1 MLTEWARQR
10 ARAFLN
16 GVAVFFNRLGLTPN
30 ILTVI
35 GFGLVCVIAVVIAL
49 GYEALGAVLL
59 IFGAG
64 FDATDGALARLTN
77 RVTKFGGFFD
87 STLDRYADGV
97 LMLALAYRGIA
108 LANQWIILLAVAAL
122 IGSFLVSYTRARA
135 EGIGLQLKEGWFT
148 RLERMIVLIL
158 GLFATLFIGQTA
170 LLIMLALLAI
180 LANVTAVQ
188 RILIVKR
195 KLDKADA

>member
-1 MLTEWARQR
+1 MLTDFARKS
-10 ARAFLN
+10 ARDLLN
-16 GVAVFFNRLGLTPN
+16 AIAVLFNRLGLTPN
-30 ILTVI
+30 MLTII
-35 GFGLVCVIAVVIAL
+35 GFALVCVIAVIIAM

-97 LMLALAYRGIA
+97 LMLALVWRG
-108 LANQWIILLAVAAL
+108 LEYDNRWIIVLAVAAL

-148 RLERMIVLIL
+148 RLERMIVLVL
-158 GLFATLFIGQTA
+158 GLLSTLLIGQQG
-170 LLIMLALLAI
+170 LLIMLALLAL

-188 RILIVKR
+188 RIFITKR
-195 KLDKADA
+195 KLGE

>member
-1 MLTEWARQR
+1 MITEWARQR
-10 ARAFLN
+10 ARDFLN

-97 LMLALAYRGIA
+97 LMLALVYRGIA

-148 RLERMIVLIL
+148 RLERMILLIL

-188 RILIVKR
+188 RILIVKQ
-195 KLDKADA
+195 KLDHADA

>member
-1 MLTEWARQR
+1 MITEWARQR
-10 ARAFLN
+10 ARDFLN

-148 RLERMIVLIL
+148 RLERMILLIL

>member
-64 FDATDGALARLTN
+64 FDATDGALARLT
-77 RVTKFGGFFD
+77 
-87 STLDRYADGV
+87 
-97 LMLALAYRGIA
+97 
-108 LANQWIILLAVAAL
+108 
-122 IGSFLVSYTRARA
+122 
-135 EGIGLQLKEGWFT
+135 
-148 RLERMIVLIL
+148 
-158 GLFATLFIGQTA
+158 
-170 LLIMLALLAI
+170 
-180 LANVTAVQ
+180 
-188 RILIVKR
+188 
-195 KLDKADA
+195 